1 MQFTMEIIVSI
12 FLVFG
17 AFFMLVGSIGM
28 VRLPDLFMRLHAPTK
43 SSTLGLGSFL
53 IASMIFFA
61 FQGRFGFAELLITLL
76 AFITAPVSANLI
88 AQAALHLR
96 LRSLSG
102 EVPEAIQKLLPR
114 LQNPEETE
122 VLMVTLPE
130 TTPVYE
136 SMRLADDLDRANIA
150 HTWWLVNQS
159 MVATHTN
166 NAVLKAIASN
176 EIKWIE
182 KVAKLSDNKYA
193 VEKWQ
198 PNFEK

>member
-1 MQFTMEIIVSI
+1 MQFTIEIIVSV
-12 FLVFG
+12 FLIFG

-102 EVPEAIQKLLPR
+102 EVPEAIERPLPWDR
-114 LQNPEETE
+114 YKIGQRFSQNKPPMEPPKE
-122 VLMVTLPE
+122 
-130 TTPVYE
+130 
-136 SMRLADDLDRANIA
+136 
-150 HTWWLVNQS
+150 
-159 MVATHTN
+159 
-166 NAVLKAIASN
+166 
-176 EIKWIE
+176 
-182 KVAKLSDNKYA
+182 
-193 VEKWQ
+193 
-198 PNFEK
+198 

>member
-1 MQFTMEIIVSI
+1 MQFTMEIIVSV

-102 EVPEAIQKLLPR
+102 EVPEAIERPLPWDR
-114 LQNPEETE
+114 YKIGQRFSQNKP
-122 VLMVTLPE
+122 P
-130 TTPVYE
+130 
-136 SMRLADDLDRANIA
+136 
-150 HTWWLVNQS
+150 
-159 MVATHTN
+159 
-166 NAVLKAIASN
+166 
-176 EIKWIE
+176 IE
-182 KVAKLSDNKYA
+182 PPK
-193 VEKWQ
+193 E
-198 PNFEK
+198 

>member
-1 MQFTMEIIVSI
+1 MEIIVSV

-102 EVPEAIQKLLPR
+102 EVPEAIERPLPWDR
-114 LQNPEETE
+114 YKIGQRFSQNKPPMDPPKE
-122 VLMVTLPE
+122 
-130 TTPVYE
+130 
-136 SMRLADDLDRANIA
+136 
-150 HTWWLVNQS
+150 
-159 MVATHTN
+159 
-166 NAVLKAIASN
+166 
-176 EIKWIE
+176 
-182 KVAKLSDNKYA
+182 
-193 VEKWQ
+193 
-198 PNFEK
+198 

>member
-1 MQFTMEIIVSI
+1 MQFTMEIIVSV

-28 VRLPDLFMRLHAPTK
+28 VRLPDVFRRLHAPTK

-102 EVPEAIQKLLPR
+102 EVPEAIERPLPWDR
-114 LQNPEETE
+114 YKIGQRFSQNKPPMEPPKE
-122 VLMVTLPE
+122 
-130 TTPVYE
+130 
-136 SMRLADDLDRANIA
+136 
-150 HTWWLVNQS
+150 
-159 MVATHTN
+159 
-166 NAVLKAIASN
+166 
-176 EIKWIE
+176 
-182 KVAKLSDNKYA
+182 
-193 VEKWQ
+193 
-198 PNFEK
+198 

>member
-1 MQFTMEIIVSI
+1 MQITMEIIVSI

-17 AFFMLVGSIGM
+17 AFFMLVGSIGI

-102 EVPEAIQKLLPR
+102 EVPEAIERPLPWDR
-114 LQNPEETE
+114 YKIGQRFSQNKPPMEPPQE
-122 VLMVTLPE
+122 
-130 TTPVYE
+130 
-136 SMRLADDLDRANIA
+136 
-150 HTWWLVNQS
+150 
-159 MVATHTN
+159 
-166 NAVLKAIASN
+166 
-176 EIKWIE
+176 
-182 KVAKLSDNKYA
+182 
-193 VEKWQ
+193 
-198 PNFEK
+198 

>member
-1 MQFTMEIIVSI
+1 MQIAMEIIVSI

-102 EVPEAIQKLLPR
+102 EVPEAIERPLPW
-114 LQNPEETE
+114 
-122 VLMVTLPE
+122 
-130 TTPVYE
+130 
-136 SMRLADDLDRANIA
+136 DRYTIGQRFS
-150 HTWWLVNQS
+150 H
-159 MVATHTN
+159 
-166 NAVLKAIASN
+166 
-176 EIKWIE
+176 
-182 KVAKLSDNKYA
+182 NKPPM
-193 VEKWQ
+193 EPPQ
-198 PNFEK
+198 E

>member
-1 MQFTMEIIVSI
+1 MQITMEIIVSI

-96 LRSLSG
+96 LRSVSG
-102 EVPEAIQKLLPR
+102 EVPEAIERPLPWDR
-114 LQNPEETE
+114 YKIGQRFSQNKPPMEPPQE
-122 VLMVTLPE
+122 
-130 TTPVYE
+130 
-136 SMRLADDLDRANIA
+136 
-150 HTWWLVNQS
+150 
-159 MVATHTN
+159 
-166 NAVLKAIASN
+166 
-176 EIKWIE
+176 
-182 KVAKLSDNKYA
+182 
-193 VEKWQ
+193 
-198 PNFEK
+198 

>member
-102 EVPEAIQKLLPR
+102 EVPEAIERPLPWDR
-114 LQNPEETE
+114 YKIGQRFSQNKPP
-122 VLMVTLPE
+122 MDP
-130 TTPVYE
+130 PK
-136 SMRLADDLDRANIA
+136 
-150 HTWWLVNQS
+150 H
-159 MVATHTN
+159 
-166 NAVLKAIASN
+166 
-176 EIKWIE
+176 
-182 KVAKLSDNKYA
+182 
-193 VEKWQ
+193 
-198 PNFEK
+198 

>member
-1 MQFTMEIIVSI
+1 MEITMEIIVSI

-102 EVPEAIQKLLPR
+102 EVPEAIERPLPWDR
-114 LQNPEETE
+114 YKIGQRFSQNKPPMEPPQE
-122 VLMVTLPE
+122 
-130 TTPVYE
+130 
-136 SMRLADDLDRANIA
+136 
-150 HTWWLVNQS
+150 
-159 MVATHTN
+159 
-166 NAVLKAIASN
+166 
-176 EIKWIE
+176 
-182 KVAKLSDNKYA
+182 
-193 VEKWQ
+193 
-198 PNFEK
+198 

>member
-1 MQFTMEIIVSI
+1 MQITMEIIVSI

-28 VRLPDLFMRLHAPTK
+28 VRLPDLFMLLHAPTK

-102 EVPEAIQKLLPR
+102 EVPEAIERPLPWDR
-114 LQNPEETE
+114 YKIGQRFSQNKPPMEPPQE
-122 VLMVTLPE
+122 
-130 TTPVYE
+130 
-136 SMRLADDLDRANIA
+136 
-150 HTWWLVNQS
+150 
-159 MVATHTN
+159 
-166 NAVLKAIASN
+166 
-176 EIKWIE
+176 
-182 KVAKLSDNKYA
+182 
-193 VEKWQ
+193 
-198 PNFEK
+198 

>member
-1 MQFTMEIIVSI
+1 MQFVMEIIVSV

-28 VRLPDLFMRLHAPTK
+28 IRLPDLFMRLHAPTK

-102 EVPEAIQKLLPR
+102 EVPEAIERPLPWDR
-114 LQNPEETE
+114 YKIGQRFSQNKPP
-122 VLMVTLPE
+122 MDP
-130 TTPVYE
+130 PK
-136 SMRLADDLDRANIA
+136 D
-150 HTWWLVNQS
+150 
-159 MVATHTN
+159 
-166 NAVLKAIASN
+166 
-176 EIKWIE
+176 
-182 KVAKLSDNKYA
+182 
-193 VEKWQ
+193 
-198 PNFEK
+198 

>member
-1 MQFTMEIIVSI
+1 MQFTMEIIVSV

-102 EVPEAIQKLLPR
+102 EVPEAIERPLPWDR
-114 LQNPEETE
+114 YKIGQRFSQNKPP
-122 VLMVTLPE
+122 MDP
-130 TTPVYE
+130 PK
-136 SMRLADDLDRANIA
+136 D
-150 HTWWLVNQS
+150 
-159 MVATHTN
+159 
-166 NAVLKAIASN
+166 
-176 EIKWIE
+176 
-182 KVAKLSDNKYA
+182 
-193 VEKWQ
+193 
-198 PNFEK
+198 